1 MKRLSPNWQAVCLV
15 STSLSNE
22 NDSGTSLCLLS
33 NLIMANYIDC
43 LLLYDEDNRIIY
55 IFFKYF
61 VTHRAIMNRIIK

>member
-33 NLIMANYIDC
+33 KLIMTNC
-43 LLLYDEDNRIIY
+43 LLLYDKDNSIINIY
-55 IFFKYF
+55 PLVRRMIDYEL
-61 VTHRAIMNRIIK
+61 IKK

>member
-43 LLLYDEDNRIIY
+43 LLLYDKDNRIIY
-55 IFFKYF
+55 IFFKYYAESF
-61 VTHRAIMNRIIK
+61 

>member
-33 NLIMANYIDC
+33 KLIMTNC
-43 LLLYDEDNRIIY
+43 LLLYDKDNMIIY
-55 IFFKYF
+55 IYF
-61 VTHRAIMNRIIK
+61 EYLVRHRAIMNRAIKK

>member
-43 LLLYDEDNRIIY
+43 LLLYDKDNRIIY

-61 VTHRAIMNRIIK
+61 VTHRVSYNE